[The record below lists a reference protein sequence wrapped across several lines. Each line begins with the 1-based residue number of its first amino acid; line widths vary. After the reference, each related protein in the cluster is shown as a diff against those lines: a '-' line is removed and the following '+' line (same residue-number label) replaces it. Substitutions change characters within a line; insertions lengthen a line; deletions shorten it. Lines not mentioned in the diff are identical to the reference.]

1 MFFNI
6 VNLKKF
12 ISTDAT
18 VIDIVNNLREF
29 NKQLKYFVKIEEFQI
44 LTSSHLTKIF
54 TILSI

>member
-29 NKQLKYFVKIEEFQI
+29 NKQLKYFVKNICGFEFD
-44 LTSSHLTKIF
+44 K
-54 TILSI
+54 